1 MTGIERL
8 KILSHGSKIKGLLKV
23 IAYLETRPDMD
34 EKYLNEE
41 KTPDQMWEYIRK
53 KAQQQSISGCAAIDD
68 DVVYVWAISYF
79 LATNEALGLNKTS
92 SSTPSSTTKSKSKK
106 PDKKAE
112 IKEEQKEQNEKE
124 EKEQSQISIFQEV
137 N

>member
-8 KILSHGSKIKGLLKV
+8 KILSHGSKNKGLLKV

-41 KTPDQMWEYIRK
+41 KTPEQMWEYIKK
-53 KAQQQSISGCAAIDD
+53 KAKEQAINGCATIDD

-106 PDKKAE
+106 VE
-112 IKEEQKEQNEKE
+112 IKEEQKEQKEQE

>member
-8 KILSHGSKIKGLLKV
+8 KILSHGSKNKGLLKV

-41 KTPDQMWEYIRK
+41 KTPEQMWEYIRK

-106 PDKKAE
+106 VE
-112 IKEEQKEQNEKE
+112 IKEEQKEQKEQE

>member
-8 KILSHGSKIKGLLKV
+8 KILSHESKIKGLLKV

-41 KTPDQMWEYIRK
+41 KTPEQMWEYIKK
-53 KAQQQSISGCAAIDD
+53 KAKEQAINGCAAIDD

-79 LATNEALGLNKTS
+79 LATNEALGLNKTN
-92 SSTPSSTTKSKSKK
+92 SSTPSTTKSKTKK
-106 PDKKAE
+106 EDKNTDN
-112 IKEEQKEQNEKE
+112 KEEQKEGKE
-124 EKEQSQISIFQEV
+124 QDNKNQSQISIFQEG